1 MSFYHRLEHLAHD
14 RRRRRPGEDGT
25 RPIPLPIRLKT
36 AADLLTLLEEQITAV
51 RSEEAAG
58 VLEKARVVGFLAGL
72 GLRAIEA
79 GNLEARI
86 QMLEAVLKQRNGDGK
101 R

>member
-1 MSFYHRLEHLAHD
+1 MNIHNRLERLARV
-14 RRRRRPGEDGT
+14 RRMHRPGEDCP

-58 VLEKARVVGFLAGL
+58 VLEKARVVGFLASL

-86 QMLEAVLKQRNGDGK
+86 EMLEAVLKQRNRDGK
-101 R
+101 Q

>member
-1 MSFYHRLEHLAHD
+1 MSIYNRLERLARV
-14 RRRRRPGEDGT
+14 RRMHRPGEDCP
-25 RPIPLPIRLKT
+25 RPIPLPIRFKT
-36 AADLLTLLEEQITAV
+36 AADVLTLLEEQIAAV
-51 RSEEAAG
+51 RSDEAAG

-86 QMLEAVLKQRNGDGK
+86 EMLEAVLKQRNRDGNQ
-101 R
+101 